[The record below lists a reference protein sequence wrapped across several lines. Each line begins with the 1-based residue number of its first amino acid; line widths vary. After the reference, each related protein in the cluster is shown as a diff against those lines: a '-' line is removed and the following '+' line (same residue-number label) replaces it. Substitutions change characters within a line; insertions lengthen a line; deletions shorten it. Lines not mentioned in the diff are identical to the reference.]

1 MTDGEVAAAL
11 ADIQNEIRVH
21 DLDKAIRAGNAWM
34 AGDIVLTHTLVS
46 DIAWGYWLSD
56 ETPPAD
62 VYPLQDELAA
72 RRRAA
77 RGAVGRPH
85 DLMPPSRYGHLLG

>member
-1 MTDGEVAAAL
+1 MTDGEVVAAL
-11 ADIQNEIRVH
+11 NSVLAGIRAH
-21 DLDKAIRAGNAWM
+21 DWDKAARAVNAW
-34 AGDIVLTHTLVS
+34 ADGDLVLTHVLIS

>member
-1 MTDGEVAAAL
+1 MTDTEVAEALYSVVANIRPHDRSAA
-11 ADIQNEIRVH
+11 A
-21 DLDKAIRAGNAWM
+21 RASNAW
-34 AGDIVLTHTLVS
+34 AGGDLVLTHTLVS

-56 ETPPAD
+56 EEPPAD

-77 RGAVGRPH
+77 RGAIGRPH
-85 DLMPPSRYGHLLG
+85 DFEPPHRYGHLRG